1 MGAEGCA
8 TLCFCSDEVFV
19 VEAEVLSEAAG
30 GDVATFRNLHK
41 GEVGVAI
48 KSQSVAVC
56 FDAFLSGT
64 AMSVVGEA

>member
-1 MGAEGCA
+1 M
-8 TLCFCSDEVFV
+8 

-56 FDAFLSGT
+56 FDALLSGT